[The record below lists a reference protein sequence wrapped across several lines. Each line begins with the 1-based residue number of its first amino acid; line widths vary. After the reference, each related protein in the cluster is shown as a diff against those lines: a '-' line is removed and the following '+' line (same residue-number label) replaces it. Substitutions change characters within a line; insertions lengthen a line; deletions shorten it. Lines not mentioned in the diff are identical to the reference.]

1 MSFRI
6 ASLNVNGLRD
16 ISKRSKLFHMFDII
30 VLQETHCKNNQE
42 SQYWGLQSGG
52 TSFWNNGT
60 SQSRGVAIL
69 IKKGLYINTENVT
82 KDSDGRLISLTAFL
96 SDDQTYQLT
105 AVYAPNNGK
114 CRKRFF
120 TDLQHLLLQYSNPI
134 NIVGV
139 I

>member
-1 MSFRI
+1 MLGSP
-6 ASLNVNGLRD
+6 VGW
-16 ISKRSKLFHMFDII
+16 
-30 VLQETHCKNNQE
+30 V
-42 SQYWGLQSGG
+42 

-69 IKKGLYINTENVT
+69 IKKCLYIKTENVN
-82 KDSDGRLISLTAFL
+82 KDNDGRLISLTAFL

-120 TDLQHLLLQYSNPI
+120 TDLQHLLLQYGNPI
-134 NIVGV
+134 NIVGGDMNCV
-139 I
+139 MNHELDKKTTLLFPINTTTMKGCWSYRPLSVLSH